1 MRGKIMKAGIR
12 FAVTVLLTTM
22 LLMGWSILTE
32 GMYLIGVPR
41 IEDVTKVTISYPEAA
56 EEAKE
61 FSDREHMELA
71 VKLTGFLRYSLF
83 EDADSQDAPMMT
95 ITYLLEDG
103 KSVSVSASRSTVWWH
118 GKAHAI
124 KDREM
129 FIKLAEG
136 VFFLNERS
144 AA

>member
-1 MRGKIMKAGIR
+1 MHRKIMKAGIR
-12 FAVTVLLTTM
+12 FAVTVLIVTV

-32 GMYLIGVPR
+32 GMYLIGGPR

-61 FSDREHMELA
+61 FSDEEHIELA

-95 ITYLLEDG
+95 ITYLLKDG
-103 KSVSVSASRSTVWWH
+103 KSVSVSASRSTVWWQ

-124 KDREM
+124 KDQEM
-129 FIKLAEG
+129 FINLAEG
-136 VFFLNERS
+136 VFFLNERN

>member
-1 MRGKIMKAGIR
+1 MCRKIIKEGIR
-12 FAVTVLLTTM
+12 FVITVLFTTA
-22 LLMGWSILTE
+22 LLMGFEILTK

-41 IEDVTKVTISYPEAA
+41 MEDVCQVTISYPEAA

-61 FSDREHMELA
+61 FSDEEHIELA

-83 EDADSQDAPMMT
+83 EEADGQDSPMMT
-95 ITYLLEDG
+95 VTYLLENG
-103 KSVSVSASRSTVWWH
+103 ESISVSASRSTVWWQ

-124 KDREM
+124 KDQEM

-136 VFFLNERS
+136 IFFLEERN

>member
-1 MRGKIMKAGIR
+1 MRRKIMKAGIR
-12 FAVTVLLTTM
+12 FAITVLLTTV
-22 LLMGWSILTE
+22 LLMGWTILTE

-56 EEAKE
+56 GETKE

-103 KSVSVSASRSTVWWH
+103 KSVSVSASRGTVWWQ

-136 VFFLNERS
+136 VFFLNGSE
-144 AA
+144 

>member
-1 MRGKIMKAGIR
+1 MGLE
-12 FAVTVLLTTM
+12 VLTK
-22 LLMGWSILTE
+22 
-32 GMYLIGVPR
+32 GMYLIGIPQ
-41 IEDVTKVTISYPEAA
+41 IEDVCKVTISYPEAA

-61 FSDREHMELA
+61 FSDEEHIELA

-83 EDADSQDAPMMT
+83 EDADDQDAPMMT

-103 KSVSVSASRSTVWWH
+103 ESISVSASRSTVWWR

-124 KDREM
+124 KDQEM
-129 FIKLAEG
+129 FINLAEG
-136 VFFLNERS
+136 IFFLEERN